1 MHCRDLSK
9 PHCRCCCILEKEKN
23 EKEVNYKKR
32 KTKTGAL
39 IKKWN
44 PNEDLGRRG
53 PN

>member
-1 MHCRDLSK
+1 MKKKL
-9 PHCRCCCILEKEKN
+9 IT
-23 EKEVNYKKR
+23 KKR

-44 PNEDLGRRG
+44 PNEDIGRRG